1 MASAASRSAQLIL
14 LISTCCFLLPLSLD
28 AQGTNN
34 NTVASPPPPQ
44 ITFSFNFSDTSSY
57 DDVKR
62 DLRLQDYAS
71 RNGNLID
78 LNIDNRLGS
87 STGRMSYNYTR
98 CRSTT

>member
-1 MASAASRSAQLIL
+1 MATAASRSAQLIL
-14 LISTCCFLLPLSLD
+14 LVSTCCFLLPLSLD
-28 AQGTNN
+28 AQKTNN